1 MKPTPVLFD
10 MSYVEVT
17 DRSYTIGKDCDHDAL
32 LDLSP
37 DESNII
43 PSEVIRGL
51 WHSNFPLNDRLQVF
65 NALLSLDQLHIT
77 RGQLSEYEDALR
89 HQEAMHGSD
98 DTQRSFLT
106 YVHVRTRY

>member
-17 DRSYTIGKDCDHDAL
+17 DRSYTIGKDCDLDTL
-32 LDLSP
+32 LDLLP

-65 NALLSLDQLHIT
+65 NALLSLDHLQIT
-77 RGQLSEYEDALR
+77 CGQLSDYEDALR

-106 YVHVRTRY
+106 YVHVKSRY